1 MVMAR
6 SGPGRHVFVGTRFGG
21 SWRPA
26 SSAVLAAM
34 MSLLA
39 AGDVVDGVVTGAMAK
54 SGLLLAVLILMIGI
68 LLAVRLFPC
77 GIYVRG
83 DQVLVRNVLSSHLLQ
98 AADVRQVHE
107 DTYLVV
113 VAFRFTDCMSL
124 EMRDGRRI
132 KCPMAPPG
140 FSGGNRWSLQQALYI
155 ARDAAR
161 D

>member
-6 SGPGRHVFVGTRFGG
+6 SGPGRYVFVGTRFGG

-26 SSAVLAAM
+26 SSAVLVAM

-39 AGDVVDGVVTGAMAK
+39 AGDVADGVVTGAMAK

-68 LLAVRLFPC
+68 LPVRLFPYR
-77 GIYVRG
+77 IYVRG

-107 DTYLVV
+107 DTYFVV

-140 FSGGNRWSLQQALYI
+140 FSGGNRWSLQKALYI